1 MHIHF
6 ALYKD
11 GKNLFADPSDVND
24 LSEDAYHFIG
34 GLLAHSQE
42 MAAITNPLVNSY
54 KRLVPGY
61 DAPTELTWTKNNQNS
76 LIRISN
82 LRRGSL
88 AIELRS
94 PISCKSLS
102 CICSMHCSR
111 LDGIHKKMYPTKAS
125 DLSFSVESDQKA
137 MNIENLPA
145 NLDDAIEHFENST
158 WMPECPWQK
167 VLRRICSCQEGR
179 MAELYEAG
187 KRVGNQPVFIQD
199 LR

>member
-1 MHIHF
+1 MTFKMAVRTIAKRHGLHATFMPKPRAEVNGSGMHIHF

-11 GKNLFADPSDVND
+11 GKNIFADPDDVNG

-34 GLLAHSQE
+34 GLLAHSEE

-82 LRRGSL
+82 LRSDSL

-94 PISCKSLS
+94 QMHLQSLP
-102 CICSMHCSR
+102 CVCCLYCSR
-111 LDGIHKKMYPTKAS
+111 SGWNSAEIISYQGIG
-125 DLSFSVESDQKA
+125 SF
-137 MNIENLPA
+137 
-145 NLDDAIEHFENST
+145 FF
-158 WMPECPWQK
+158 
-167 VLRRICSCQEGR
+167 RI
-179 MAELYEAG
+179 
-187 KRVGNQPVFIQD
+187 
-199 LR
+199 